1 MTPAPFTNLL
11 HTFFHEWLGQQRNL
25 SRHTVLSYRDTWRLF
40 LRFVSTRQHRPI
52 VALSLSDMDTPVV
65 LAFLQYLEKER
76 GVSIGTRNC
85 RLSALHAFFAY
96 VAQKEPTAI
105 AQCAAIA
112 HIPTK
117 KTSHPAMAYLEA
129 DEVEAILKQP
139 DQSKLVGQRDYVLL
153 AFLYNTGA
161 RIQEAL
167 DVTLAAIR
175 FDPPAQ
181 VELFGK
187 GRKTRVCPLW
197 PETVKLI
204 KALLKRNPRDKH
216 EQIFVNCY
224 GRPLGQVGVRFKLN
238 QYVQRAAKTMPSL
251 TKKDISPHSF
261 RHYVSRW
268 TVVQLRKGLSDFL
281 GNFGFSG
288 ADCGSITRYS
298 FAGLTGPLGTRAGD
312 RLGGSGLA
320 FLGVGLFSQEPS
332 PSLRVLHRGISV
344 WSVHVD
350 VQARAL

>member
-261 RHYVSRW
+261 RHSAGVMLVSAGTDV
-268 TVVQLRKGLSDFL
+268 TVIRSFL
-281 GNFGFSG
+281 GHEKLDTTN
-288 ADCGSITRYS
+288 IY
-298 FAGLTGPLGTRAGD
+298 
-312 RLGGSGLA
+312 
-320 FLGVGLFSQEPS
+320 
-332 PSLRVLHRGISV
+332 
-344 WSVHVD
+344 
-350 VQARAL
+350 ARANLETKRKALERVAATARPRTLPRWKRDPDLLSWLDSM